1 MDFEATK
8 KQIEEIYSKI
18 ANTAKQLDDELSE
31 LRSID
36 FSGVDTANTDDI
48 KIAME
53 LGRDIDL
60 RTKYVLRLLLVH
72 HGNVLFL

>member
-18 ANTAKQLDDELSE
+18 ANTAKQLDDEISE

-36 FSGVDTANTDDI
+36 FSGVDTANTDDV

-53 LGRDIDL
+53 LGRDIAM

-72 HGNVLFL
+72 H

>member
-8 KQIEEIYSKI
+8 KQIEDIYSKI
-18 ANTAKQLDDELSE
+18 ADTAKQLDDELNE

-36 FSGVDTANTDDI
+36 FSEVDTANTDDM

-53 LGRDIDL
+53 LGRDIDM

>member
-18 ANTAKQLDDELSE
+18 ANTAKQLDDEISE

-36 FSGVDTANTDDI
+36 FSGVDTANTDDV

-53 LGRDIDL
+53 LGRDIDM

>member
-53 LGRDIDL
+53 LGRDIDI

>member
-53 LGRDIDL
+53 LGRDIDM

>member
-8 KQIEEIYSKI
+8 KQIEDIYSKI
-18 ANTAKQLDDELSE
+18 ADTAKQLDDELNE

-36 FSGVDTANTDDI
+36 FSGVDTANTDDM

-53 LGRDIDL
+53 LGRDIDM

>member
-18 ANTAKQLDDELSE
+18 ADTAKQLDDEISE

-36 FSGVDTANTDDI
+36 FSGVDTANTDDV

-53 LGRDIDL
+53 LGRDIDM